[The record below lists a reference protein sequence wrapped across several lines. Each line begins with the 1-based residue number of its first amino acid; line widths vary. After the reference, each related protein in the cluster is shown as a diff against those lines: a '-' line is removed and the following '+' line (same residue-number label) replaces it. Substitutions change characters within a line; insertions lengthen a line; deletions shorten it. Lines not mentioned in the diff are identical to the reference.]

1 MADFITRQKNRFL
14 TVLYRTALFAVF
26 RVKVI
31 YKDPSQKAN
40 PPQGI
45 YISNHMGHLDGILIR
60 GVFYK
65 KLRLF
70 SLVTSDWMEKG
81 WARNLLFYEDCIS
94 VNRDNPGTGWIHAAR
109 KAVKE
114 GASINI
120 FPEGHTSKSE
130 EMDTF
135 KPGFLLLASML
146 KDLPVI
152 PVASAGRYS
161 PFFGP
166 RKKVLVGTPVYPDR
180 TRLKD
185 QQSLDEYAAEFRS
198 QIADMKKQLLGD

>member
-1 MADFITRQKNRFL
+1 MAGFFRRTKNRFL
-14 TVLYRTALFAVF
+14 TTLYRSAVFLVF
-26 RVKVI
+26 RVKI
-31 YKDPSQKAN
+31 YYEDPKQKDA

-65 KLRLF
+65 KIRLY
-70 SLVTSDWMEKG
+70 SLVTSDWMDKK
-81 WARNLLFYEDCIS
+81 WAKNLLFYEDCIP
-94 VNRDNPGTGWIHAAR
+94 VNRENPGTGWIHAAR

-135 KPGFLLLASML
+135 KPGFLLLASMIR
-146 KDLPVI
+146 DLPVI
-152 PVASAGRYS
+152 PVASAGKYS
-161 PFFGP
+161 PFFGQ
-166 RKKVLVGTPVYPDR
+166 RKKVMVGRPVYPDR
-180 TRLKD
+180 SRLKD
-185 QQSLDEYAAEFRS
+185 QQSLDEYAEEFRT
-198 QIADMKKQLLGD
+198 QIGEMKKQLLGG